1 MPECLNLSASVR
13 IQTVLGESALCI
25 LRMFSISKALV
36 PFFLPLGFSLGHAV
50 TTGLKKVCDR
60 YFPGKDSDE
69 GGCQDDESNLFWKG
83 FSSDTKEQ
91 TDQLG
96 RFVLKRRPM
105 SVGPQ
110 TLT

>member
-1 MPECLNLSASVR
+1 MCKTKSNFEDGPLKSVGA
-13 IQTVLGESALCI
+13 THFKAVV
-25 LRMFSISKALV
+25 ALV
-36 PFFLPLGFSLGHAV
+36 PFFLPLGFGLGYAV

-69 GGCQDDESNLFWKG
+69 GGCQDDESDLFWKG

-91 TDQLG
+91 TDRLG
-96 RFVLKRRPM
+96 RFVLKRRP
-105 SVGPQ
+105 Q